1 MCGRF
6 RYSWQ
11 PADAQWCAEE
21 CRLRFAQFQEQEIF
35 PSEAIMI
42 ITHGAQGLA
51 AQTASWGFTMQKK
64 RVINAR
70 LETLG
75 EKALFRPF
83 LRWRCVIPCDGYI
96 EWMTQGEQKVKLW
109 IHHPQKTRLFLAGI
123 YNDAN
128 EAVVLTMPAEGWLRK
143 VHDRMPLLLDEQ
155 GMRDYLQGRQQGST
169 QNARLRACR
178 ADER

>member
-1 MCGRF
+1 M
-6 RYSWQ
+6 
-11 PADAQWCAEE
+11 
-21 CRLRFAQFQEQEIF
+21 
-35 PSEAIMI
+35 
-42 ITHGAQGLA
+42 
-51 AQTASWGFTMQKK
+51 K

-155 GMRDYLQGRQQGST
+155 GMRDYLQGRQQVST